1 MASGIYG
8 VNMTVNWKKSRPEMI
23 SGVSAFSANK
33 ALYGAPDG
41 DKNNARIMAAADG
54 FHFEPSDFSDFAFN
68 SISISSPNG
77 QIHTLSFNEDGV
89 FLVDGESVVKDK
101 VTVTSPNGT
110 KYNVIVD
117 DDGNLK
123 TEKEVENDNTDGSVE
138 PSESGIQKPTD

>member
-1 MASGIYG
+1 MVFGIYG

-54 FHFEPSDFSDFAFN
+54 FHFEPSDFSDFTFN
-68 SISISSPNG
+68 LISIASPNG
-77 QIHTLSFNEDGV
+77 DKHTLSFNEDGV

-123 TEKEVENDNTDGSVE
+123 TEINSNNNFGNDEEKEVKNGQAQN
-138 PSESGIQKPTD
+138 